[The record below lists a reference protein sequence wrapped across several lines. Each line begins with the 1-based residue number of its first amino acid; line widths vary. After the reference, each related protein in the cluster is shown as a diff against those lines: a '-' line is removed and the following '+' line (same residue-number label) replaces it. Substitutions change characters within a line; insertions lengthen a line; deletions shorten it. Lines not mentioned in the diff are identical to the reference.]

1 MPALL
6 AKYWDGNFLSTVE
19 KVLPLLTGSSGFLMM
34 CRDCPGEMIAFKWGS
49 PIILGL
55 NKESGEFFFSSDAQA
70 LSGYA
75 KEIIHLHDGE
85 LVHIK
90 NGDFVIK
97 AESQVIEKATKIL
110 DIDAMQADKGTY
122 SHFMLK
128 EIHEQAAII
137 NRICRGRVDFS
148 NYHLEADAFHG
159 LQDEHYERIILV
171 GCGTSY
177 NAGMVGAY
185 WLEHLAGITAKA
197 EIASEYIH
205 KRILTDP
212 KTLHIFLSQS
222 GETADSIAVLKYIK
236 EQG

>member
-6 AKYWDGNFLSTVE
+6 SKHWNGNFLSTVE

-34 CRDCPGEMIAFKWGS
+34 CKDAPGEMIAFKWGS

-55 NKESGEFFFSSDAQA
+55 NKETNEFFFSSDAQA

-90 NGDFVIK
+90 DGDFIIK

-110 DIDAMQADKGTY
+110 DINAMEADKGTY
-122 SHFMLK
+122 SHFMIK

-137 NRICRGRVDFS
+137 NRICRGRVDFA

-159 LQDEHYERIILV
+159 MQDEHYEHIVLV

-177 NAGMVGAY
+177 NACMLGAY
-185 WLEHLAGITAKA
+185 WIEQLAGIPAKA

-205 KRILTDP
+205 KRIPTDP

-222 GETADSIAVLKYIK
+222 GETADSIAVLKHIK
-236 EQG
+236 ER